1 VPKPQRPHP
10 IALVLSSLAA
20 LAGTA
25 AAVLYL
31 FPELQTTRRSL
42 ALASAFLP
50 YAVIAW
56 LAAVVIMLLGTRG
69 RGRWL
74 ALPLV
79 AALFAYSTMF
89 LPYVGVGNRAQAGTP
104 PTLRLMALNM
114 RYGEADL
121 AQLLA
126 GVRQERPDILV
137 LTEFTS
143 QADAVLTS
151 QEWKKLL
158 PYHVGTTGEDTG
170 QHGEWGD
177 ASGTQVLSRTPLT
190 ELASTDDTRATS
202 IAVRATAGGHTFV
215 LIAAH
220 PANMLSEGLDGWL
233 RESKA
238 VIELTRRY
246 TSGPVVLAGDLNS
259 VPEHVTTRNLLAA
272 TGLHEALTGW
282 QPTYPADRLAP
293 LIRIDHVLASDDFT
307 TVSTSTFA
315 ATGSDHRGVIAE
327 LAQS

>member
-1 VPKPQRPHP
+1 VPNPQRPHP
-10 IALVLSSLAA
+10 IALVLSCLAA
-20 LAGTA
+20 LAGSA

-31 FPELQTTRRSL
+31 FPELQTTRLSL

-56 LAAVVIMLLGTRG
+56 LAAVAIMLLGTRG

-74 ALPLV
+74 AVPLV
-79 AALFAYSTMF
+79 AALLAYSTMF
-89 LPYVGVGNRAQAGTP
+89 LPYVGAGTRAP
-104 PTLRLMALNM
+104 AGTQPTLRLMALNM

-126 GVRQERPDILV
+126 GVRREQPDILV

-151 QEWKKLL
+151 AEWKKLL
-158 PYHVGTTGEDTG
+158 PYHVGTTGDDTP
-170 QHGEWGD
+170 HGDWGD

-190 ELASTDDTRATS
+190 ELASTDGTRATS
-202 IAVRATAGGHTFV
+202 IAVKATAGGHAFV
-215 LIAAH
+215 LVAAH
-220 PANMLSEGLDGWL
+220 PANMLSEGMDGWL
-233 RESKA
+233 RESRA

-246 TSGPVVLAGDLNS
+246 TSGPVVVAGDLNS
-259 VPEHVTTRNLLAA
+259 VPEHVTTRNLLAE
-272 TGLHEALTGW
+272 TGLHETLTGW
-282 QPTYPADRLAP
+282 QPTYPADRLVP
-293 LIRIDHVLASDDFT
+293 LIRIDHVLASDEFT
-307 TVSTSTFA
+307 TVATSTFA